1 MTESILGWQLFYFIS
16 MYFGTLLSYLLP
28 IYLIDLKKKSND
40 SMNLSR
46 LDPTGLGSNKMLSY
60 CNCCAAGIFLGICFL
75 NLIPYVNQE
84 FNELFDQIKWTTD
97 YPVGLTSVIL
107 GLFLVLF
114 LEFIVLKKNQ
124 KKKNQTPVLYLDED
138 GDGDHDQLREEL
150 LNETELNEAKLK
162 SHKHDNHHD
171 NHHHHHHH
179 HHGHS
184 HDMTSYSSSSGTISF
199 LILMFATSVH
209 SVFEGLIIHFIKI

>member
-46 LDPTGLGSNKMLSY
+46 LDPAGLGSNKMLSY

-84 FNELFDQIKWTTD
+84 FNELFEQIKWTTD
-97 YPVGLTSVIL
+97 YPVGLMSVIL

-162 SHKHDNHHD
+162 SHKHDNHHE
-171 NHHHHHHH
+171 NHHHHH

-209 SVFEGLIIHFIKI
+209 SVFEG